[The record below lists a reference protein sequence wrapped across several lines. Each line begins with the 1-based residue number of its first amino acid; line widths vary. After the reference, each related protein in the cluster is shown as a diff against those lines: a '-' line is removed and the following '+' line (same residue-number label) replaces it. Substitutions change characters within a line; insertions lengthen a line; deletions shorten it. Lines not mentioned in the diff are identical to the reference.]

1 MDSIPVELVRKTL
14 EYLLGE
20 ELLFALTSKSNLK
33 HARSLRKDGILPM
46 QRLSAYLRSREL
58 TSYMLAH
65 DMTSV
70 DSDVMSIAAA
80 HGCLDGMMVLRATE
94 PPCPWNED

>member
-1 MDSIPVELVRKTL
+1 
-14 EYLLGE
+14 
-20 ELLFALTSKSNLK
+20 
-33 HARSLRKDGILPM
+33 M
-46 QRLSAYLRSREL
+46 QRRSAYLRSREL
-58 TSYMLAH
+58 ASYMLAH

-70 DSDVMSIAAA
+70 DCNLLGIAAA